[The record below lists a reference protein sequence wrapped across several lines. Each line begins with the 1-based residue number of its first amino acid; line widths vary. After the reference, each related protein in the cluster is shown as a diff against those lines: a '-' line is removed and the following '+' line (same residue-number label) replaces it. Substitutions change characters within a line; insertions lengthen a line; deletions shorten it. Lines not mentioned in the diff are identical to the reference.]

1 MATRTVRE
9 DSINGNP
16 NRQGGIAVHIPSLIR
31 HPLRNTHAQQTDSPR
46 ELLLM
51 QSAVTPLL
59 PR

>member
-31 HPLRNTHAQQTDSPR
+31 DIPRKTHAQQTDTPR
-46 ELLLM
+46 QLLLI